1 MKKIIAFAL
10 AAVMVLALVACGGDK
25 GPARDSKGYLTED
38 AAKTF
43 AAQSVGYGLKDVD
56 FTESSFEGDEA
67 GGDENAFFSFAFT
80 DSVAF
85 YTCKV
90 NAIDGTVYDST
101 AK

>member
-10 AAVMVLALVACGGDK
+10 AAVMVLALTACGSK
-25 GPARDSKGYLTED
+25 GLARDDKGYLTEE

-56 FTESSFEGDEA
+56 FTESAFEGDAA
-67 GGDENAFFSFAFT
+67 GGDANAFFSFVFT
-80 DSVAF
+80 DSVAE

-90 NAIDGTVYDST
+90 NATDGTVYDST

>member
-10 AAVMVLALVACGGDK
+10 AAVMVLALVACGDK

-43 AAQSVGYGLKDVD
+43 AAQSVGYTPEDVN
-56 FTESSFEGDEA
+56 FTESVFEGDEA
-67 GGDENAFFSFAFT
+67 GGDENAFFSFSFT
-80 DSVAF
+80 DSVAV

-90 NAIDGTVYDST
+90 NAIDGTVYDSS